1 MLCLCFP
8 ISGYLLT
15 LESDSSTPTETIHPA
30 LFGEPVEEV
39 PVLVHASRSVQLGIH
54 VSLGAYAVPQLLPSP
69 NQPRVPPRDDSPV
82 SESPYDN
89 ACGS

>member
-8 ISGYLLT
+8 VSGYLLT
-15 LESDSSTPTETIHPA
+15 LESDSSTSIKTIHPA
-30 LFGEPVEEV
+30 VFGEPAAEV
-39 PVLVHASRSVQLGIH
+39 PVLVHASRSVQLGVH
-54 VSLGAYAVPQLLPSP
+54 VGLGADSVPNLLPSS